1 MDPDPP
7 LPAVTAGQ
15 APLTWTFI
23 GDSVTA
29 GTWHTYGARSYPEL
43 FTERLRE
50 LGRWSDAVVNTAVSG
65 YTVNDLDDRLER
77 LALRFQPDIV
87 VVGVGLND
95 TRHGEAGL
103 SKFSSTYRSVIER
116 LRAGAGSLVVVQT
129 PNDTLPTAPEHVVQH
144 LPRYVDAIRG
154 VAADTAAPLVDHYA
168 VWTNPECPAPEH
180 WYAMG
185 CHPGKHGH
193 RAMARTLLGVFGAW
207 DPTSRTG
214 RLTIP

>member
-1 MDPDPP
+1 VDQRTP
-7 LPAVTAGQ
+7 LTSVVAEQ

-50 LGRWSDAVVNTAVSG
+50 LGRTADAFINTAVSG
-65 YTVNDLDDRLER
+65 YTVTDLDDHLER
-77 LALRFQPDIV
+77 LALRFSPDVV
-87 VVGVGLND
+87 VVGIGLND

-103 SKFSSTYRSVIER
+103 ATFSSTYRAVVER
-116 LRAGAGSLVVVQT
+116 LHAAGSLVVVQT
-129 PNDTLPTAPEHVVQH
+129 PNDTLPTAPAHVSEH
-144 LPRYVDAIRG
+144 LPRYVDAIRA
-154 VAADTAAPLVDHYA
+154 VATDIAAPMVDHYA
-168 VWTNPECPAPEH
+168 VWTDPECPAPEH

-185 CHPGKHGH
+185 CHPGPHGH
-193 RAMARTLLGVFGAW
+193 RAMARTLLGAFGAW